1 MPPGESGSQIDGL
14 KAYAESLQAQF
25 ERMTTKGPE
34 IQQKAREVQV
44 TEKSRDGLV
53 SVTVGARGELVR
65 LDLDPRIYRRP
76 DSRELAD
83 AITETVHAAQ
93 ASAKEQVMEV
103 FAEIIPR
110 KQLDLQVDGDFD
122 NTLESITALMQGK
135 EQL

>member
-1 MPPGESGSQIDGL
+1 MPPGESESQIDGL
-14 KAYAESLQAQF
+14 KAYAEALQAQF

-93 ASAKEQVMEV
+93 ASAKERVMEV